1 MSFRSRR
8 GLALAV
14 TAGIVAATALGAPAD
29 ARRAQPQPTEDSAH
43 YILPPGNYGGLPTTD
58 ESRDQLPL
66 CSGARSR
73 VRISK
78 AKRELGWSLRFPTWR
93 RGVPAACAHGPVIS
107 AT

>member
-58 ESRDQLPL
+58 ESITTRPTTAPPRSSDPPVAGSSTVSP
-66 CSGARSR
+66 SGATD
-73 VRISK
+73 
-78 AKRELGWSLRFPTWR
+78 G
-93 RGVPAACAHGPVIS
+93 
-107 AT
+107 